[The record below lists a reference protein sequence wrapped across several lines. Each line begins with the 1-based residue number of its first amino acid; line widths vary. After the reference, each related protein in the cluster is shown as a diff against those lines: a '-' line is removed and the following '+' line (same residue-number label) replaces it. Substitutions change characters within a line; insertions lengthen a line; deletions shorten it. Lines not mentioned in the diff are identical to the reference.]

1 MAGKPQTLSKG
12 QTDEV
17 TSILRKKLLTWGL
30 VFLALFTGV
39 TGLSLWGI
47 KKQVET
53 IAMQR
58 IAEQFEEP
66 YISSLMKQVAE
77 QQSKSI
83 LEQQV
88 RPEVTRFK
96 NEVNSKIAKFDD
108 YLTELKTKYEQ
119 DYASLSTEIAVLKK
133 RNEIMKLGDL
143 GTIAADRSAL
153 EELNRI
159 NRESGDASLKSAAG
173 AEIARIKCFW
183 IGITRLKGQEI
194 SVIELDG
201 KEKKAKDFT
210 TDELIQEMLSN
221 PQWSVRALAAQALR
235 KRKEKG
241 VPEALIKCVKS
252 DRNLEVVKDA
262 MITFEGVTGY
272 DSPDVL
278 SFKFIE
284 EWWVT
289 HGEET
294 TAKLKDSKTEK
305 AEPRN

>member
-1 MAGKPQTLSKG
+1 
-12 QTDEV
+12 
-17 TSILRKKLLTWGL
+17 
-30 VFLALFTGV
+30 
-39 TGLSLWGI
+39 
-47 KKQVET
+47 
-53 IAMQR
+53 
-58 IAEQFEEP
+58 
-66 YISSLMKQVAE
+66 
-77 QQSKSI
+77 
-83 LEQQV
+83 
-88 RPEVTRFK
+88 
-96 NEVNSKIAKFDD
+96 
-108 YLTELKTKYEQ
+108 
-119 DYASLSTEIAVLKK
+119 
-133 RNEIMKLGDL
+133 MKLGDL

-284 EWWVT
+284 E
-289 HGEET
+289 
-294 TAKLKDSKTEK
+294 
-305 AEPRN
+305 